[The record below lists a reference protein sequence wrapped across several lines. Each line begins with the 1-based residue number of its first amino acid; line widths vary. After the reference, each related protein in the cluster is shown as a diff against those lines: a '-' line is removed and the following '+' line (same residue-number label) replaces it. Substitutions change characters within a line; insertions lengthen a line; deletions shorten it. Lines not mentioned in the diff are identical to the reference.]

1 MYMQNN
7 NSSRGLGF
15 LDALQIVFIVLKLTH
30 VIDWSWWLVLIPL
43 WIGATMLVC
52 LLVYAAIV
60 HYKYK

>member
-1 MYMQNN
+1 MYVRNN
-7 NSSRGLGF
+7 NSSSGLGF

-43 WIGATMLVC
+43 WVTATMVVG

-60 HYKYK
+60 YYKYK